1 MFELAPWRPN
11 REIATLRREMDRLFE
26 DFFGD
31 KGGFLSE
38 AGKWMPAVDV
48 SETDDNIIVKA
59 ELPGMKSDDID
70 VSVQGDVL
78 VIKGEKK
85 EETEEKKENFH
96 LIERRRGEFARSIR
110 IPVPVDQDKVS
121 AKYENGVLAV
131 TLPKKEESKAKQ
143 IKVD

>member
-11 REIATLRREMDRLFE
+11 REISTLRREMDRLFE

-31 KGGFLSE
+31 KGGFLAE

-59 ELPGMKSDDID
+59 ELPGMKSEDID